1 MPTSGGS
8 VCCRWSALPHFD
20 FLKVAWYIF
29 YTKVVN
35 SLNKFLTKRF
45 LVCSVLRSVRRDKN
59 MPSDEETWNEQ
70 NFRNTALFNICNF
83 HLSLMAFDWINCST
97 AGEQNEKHH
106 IINTKVLK

>member
-1 MPTSGGS
+1 MS
-8 VCCRWSALPHFD
+8 
-20 FLKVAWYIF
+20 
-29 YTKVVN
+29 
-35 SLNKFLTKRF
+35 
-45 LVCSVLRSVRRDKN
+45 
-59 MPSDEETWNEQ
+59 SDEETWNEQ